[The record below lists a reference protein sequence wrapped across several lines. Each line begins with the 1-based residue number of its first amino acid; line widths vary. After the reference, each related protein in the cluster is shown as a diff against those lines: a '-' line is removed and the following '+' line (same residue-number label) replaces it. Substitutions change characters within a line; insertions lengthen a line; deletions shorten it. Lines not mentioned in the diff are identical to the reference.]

1 MEITMYYVCIEEKCV
16 VSILNYRPEV
26 PQSVQ
31 VHELD
36 DNDYRALEIGTHFF
50 DVETLSIKPVDPA
63 SLERKQIEI
72 ENAQYR
78 EFLNS
83 TDWKVMRH
91 IRETTLGLPH
101 SLTDEEYRTLE
112 QQRSAVAAKIR

>member
-1 MEITMYYVCIEEKCV
+1 MYYVCVENNAV
-16 VSILNYRPEV
+16 VSILNYKPEV
-26 PQSVQ
+26 PHSVQ
-31 VHELD
+31 VRFISD
-36 DNDYRALEIGTHFF
+36 DEYQQLENETHFF
-50 DVETLSIKPVDPA
+50 DVATMTIQPVDPA
-63 SLERKQIEI
+63 ILDRKAIEV

-101 SLTDEEYRTLE
+101 TLSDEEYRALE
-112 QQRSAVAAKIR
+112 QQRAEAAAKIR

>member
-1 MEITMYYVCIEEKCV
+1 MEISMYYVCVENNAV
-16 VSILNYRPEV
+16 VSILNYKPEV
-26 PQSVQ
+26 PHSVQ
-31 VHELD
+31 VRFISD
-36 DNDYRALEIGTHFF
+36 DEYQQLENETHFF
-50 DVETLSIKPVDPA
+50 DIATMTVQPVDPA
-63 SLERKQIEI
+63 ILDRKAIEV

-101 SLTDEEYRTLE
+101 TLSDEEYRALE
-112 QQRSAVAAKIR
+112 QQRAEAAAKIR